1 MYYDENSVLFLD
13 GKWLKAA
20 ETKTSLYNQTLHYG
34 NGVFE
39 GIRSYET
46 EHGPAIFKAKEHYE
60 RLLFSAK
67 AMFIDL
73 PYSVDELVQLSYELL
88 QKNNLQNAYIR
99 PLVYLG
105 ETMHLQPSEEVHLLL
120 TAWEW
125 DKYLGDQ
132 QIKLMTSPYQRP
144 NPKAFH
150 VEAKV
155 TGHYAN
161 SILASTHAKRQGYD
175 EALLLDMNGFVAEGP
190 GANFFYEKEGVLY
203 TCPCGS
209 ILPGI
214 TRATMFELCE
224 QFEIPLEERFFTPE
238 EVRGADAAFFVGTAT
253 EVAGIASLDEVPFA
267 LAWEDSLGYQLYK
280 AYQREVLELEP
291 VYIF

>member
-1 MYYDENSVLFLD
+1 MYFNENTVLFLD
-13 GKWLKAA
+13 GKWLKAS

-39 GIRSYET
+39 GIRAYET
-46 EHGPAIFKAKEHYE
+46 EHGPSVFKAREHYE

-67 AMFIDL
+67 TMYIDM
-73 PYSVDELVQLSYELL
+73 PYSVEEFIQLSYELL
-88 QKNNLQNAYIR
+88 EKNNLQNAYIR

-105 ETMHLQPSEEVHLLL
+105 ESLRLNPSEEVHVLL

-125 DKYLGDQ
+125 DKFLGD
-132 QIKLMTSPYQRP
+132 KLIDVMVSPYERP

-175 EALLLDMNGFVAEGP
+175 EALLLDMNGNVAEGP
-190 GANFFYEKEGVLY
+190 GANFFYQKDNKLY
-203 TCPCGS
+203 TCPSGN
-209 ILPGI
+209 ILSGI
-214 TRATMFELCE
+214 TRATIIELCE
-224 QFEIPLEERFFTPE
+224 QLEIPLEEKFFTAA
-238 EVRGADAAFFVGTAT
+238 EVKGADGAFFVGTAA
-253 EVAGIASLDEVPFA
+253 EVAGIASLDGVKFKDD
-267 LAWEDSLGYQLYK
+267 WTNTFGYLLSK

-291 VYIF
+291 VYLF